1 MTSNRSQNI
10 GLMQDLGHIL
20 HNTIKFQLNLF
31 HTWYNASRAW
41 RKGQVIWNHGMS
53 VFILQLNQ
61 TKAHMTIKWSLVWS
75 RSLNYAGLHF
85 SQNALLSI
93 QRTLLTLPTYWLER
107 EPRIMLLYVN
117 SPWHYV
123 LHRVR
128 KKRPPKHVQITLW
141 IENDSHYYHWIV
153 LYTVHFA
160 AFCLGGGG
168 VFSGHGVHE
177 MNVNRSQRYHEA
189 LALFVL
195 VSCARLSWSH
205 SAFEL
210 TLNSCIVSYRIMPH
224 FEFTKKCI
232 ITKH

>member
-141 IENDSHYYHWIV
+141 IEKDSHY
-153 LYTVHFA
+153 
-160 AFCLGGGG
+160 
-168 VFSGHGVHE
+168 FSL
-177 MNVNRSQRYHEA
+177 YHEKPSICNVCVKFRDKQSVHCWDIA
-189 LALFVL
+189 FYKK
-195 VSCARLSWSH
+195 RWSKI
-205 SAFEL
+205 AVA
-210 TLNSCIVSYRIMPH
+210 NIAN
-224 FEFTKKCI
+224 
-232 ITKH
+232 